1 MTFRDRRRAGREA
14 AGGSLSGDCRVT
26 QPDWALVPVLGL
38 PALALAALGLAAKG
52 LASRRDCPVTSNRPA
67 RQPRPGPTRSRQR
80 VRPLPQG
87 TSLYTP
93 GASPARQATEHR
105 SARTLIYLHQL
116 PRWIAPLLLVV
127 FLIAGLAVR
136 GPVGAV
142 ALCLVAA
149 VLAWLAALSWPRLP
163 AGGRAGRVL
172 AVVIMLALA
181 GYQASR

>member
-1 MTFRDRRRAGREA
+1 MSSYRPTE
-14 AGGSLSGDCRVT
+14 
-26 QPDWALVPVLGL
+26 Q
-38 PALALAALGLAAKG
+38 
-52 LASRRDCPVTSNRPA
+52 SRRKQARPA
-67 RQPRPGPTRSRQR
+67 QSRQTQSRQTQSRQTQSRQR

-93 GASPARQATEHR
+93 DASPARQTTERR

-136 GPVGAV
+136 GPAGAV

-149 VLAWLAALSWPRLP
+149 VLAWLAALSWPRLT
-163 AGGRAGRVL
+163 AGGRLGRVV
-172 AVVIMLALA
+172 AVAFMLGLA
-181 GYQASR
+181 GYQATR